1 MSSIVAI
8 VIEGPSA
15 RREELEEAAYALGV
29 QGLEIVDEDVGAPR
43 GRVVVRL
50 WVPSGDA
57 RRAER
62 RLRSALSSVSIVIEE
77 VAPMTS
83 APRHV
88 PLGRG
93 FVVVTDA
100 GEPGARWR
108 ARTALHLA
116 GSEAFGDGAH
126 PTTALCVAAIERWPA
141 RALRR
146 ASVLD
151 VGTGTGVLAIVCAL
165 RGASR
170 VIATDVDPL
179 ARRAAR
185 EAVRR
190 HGLGD
195 RVIVRAG
202 MPRERFPIVVANLYR
217 DVLIAEAR
225 GLAARVAPGGRLVI
239 SGFAASSSREI
250 TGAFATHGLR
260 VVARSRR
267 GGWGCQ
273 ELTRDPAP

>member
-8 VIEGPSA
+8 VIEGPGA

-43 GRVVVRL
+43 GRVIVRL
-50 WVPSGDA
+50 WVPAADA

-62 RLRSALSSVSIVIEE
+62 RLRRALPGVSIAIEAVPE
-77 VAPMTS
+77 IAS
-83 APRHV
+83 APRCV

-93 FVVVTDA
+93 FVVVTGE
-100 GEPGARWR
+100 GEPGPRWR
-108 ARTALHLA
+108 RRTALHLA

-126 PTTALCVAAIERWPA
+126 PTTALCVAAIESWS
-141 RALRR
+141 LRR

-179 ARRAAR
+179 ARRAAKD
-185 EAVRR
+185 AVRR

-202 MPRERFPIVVANLYR
+202 MPRERFEIVVANLYR

-225 GLAARVAPGGRLVI
+225 ALASRVAPRGRLLL
-239 SGFAASSSREI
+239 SGFAASSSGEI
-250 TGAFATHGLR
+250 ARTFAAHGLR
-260 VVARSRR
+260 VAARARR
-267 GGWGCQ
+267 GGWGCI
-273 ELTRDPAP
+273 ELTLDPAP